1 MMKEENK
8 LGHNKPPK
16 TVEEM
21 INDQGRINLSNS
33 VIRKLKRNV
42 DDNGD
47 YIETVFNDTERVGL
61 KLKVNKGG
69 SKTFIYQWYDKN
81 KKKLNKDK
89 KGRMYG
95 AVAKQFIGQFPE
107 WKIEA
112 ARSLVD
118 KIKQGIK
125 LGTDPRSTFE
135 ANKAIPTF
143 EAVIAQWKTDV
154 MNVSNSFR
162 DTTKKDIEARFRV
175 WFYLKPRSHKLQN
188 YVLSQ
193 RSVLNIKS
201 KQVHLITHDDMVKYH
216 KAITDNGSPYQANRV
231 LDDLKL
237 IVKWAMKKKEW
248 KITDNFALLDWED
261 ERNIELHRTD
271 NHKPYNAAELMKIK
285 KECVKQSLLREV
297 KYSNGTIGKTY
308 PRNFVALMAIL
319 AAMFLGRRYRN
330 EILNLKWSQIDTDE
344 VHLPRSKNSKKPVR
358 YKTNVYANWV
368 FKKLKEFGK
377 FKFRENRNNR
387 YHSQK
392 GCAFPSIRDGKL
404 PYLHD
409 IDKTWKG
416 ILSDL
421 NMRKLP
427 LYMLR
432 HSWATE
438 GLKAMNNNINDI
450 RNAGGWKTLRM
461 VEIYSQIDEEKNK
474 ETSQSIARRIATGR

>member
-1 MMKEENK
+1 MKEENK

-33 VIRKLKRNV
+33 VIRKLKRKV
-42 DDNGD
+42 DDNGN

-175 WFYLKPRSHKLQN
+175 WFYLKPRSHTLQN

-201 KQVHLITHDDMVKYH
+201 KQ
-216 KAITDNGSPYQANRV
+216 SRQ
-231 LDDLKL
+231 
-237 IVKWAMKKKEW
+237 
-248 KITDNFALLDWED
+248 
-261 ERNIELHRTD
+261 
-271 NHKPYNAAELMKIK
+271 
-285 KECVKQSLLREV
+285 
-297 KYSNGTIGKTY
+297 
-308 PRNFVALMAIL
+308 
-319 AAMFLGRRYRN
+319 
-330 EILNLKWSQIDTDE
+330 
-344 VHLPRSKNSKKPVR
+344 
-358 YKTNVYANWV
+358 
-368 FKKLKEFGK
+368 
-377 FKFRENRNNR
+377 
-387 YHSQK
+387 
-392 GCAFPSIRDGKL
+392 
-404 PYLHD
+404 
-409 IDKTWKG
+409 
-416 ILSDL
+416 
-421 NMRKLP
+421 
-427 LYMLR
+427 
-432 HSWATE
+432 
-438 GLKAMNNNINDI
+438 
-450 RNAGGWKTLRM
+450 
-461 VEIYSQIDEEKNK
+461 
-474 ETSQSIARRIATGR
+474 